1 LEKILSRKTKIL
13 SWFIAL
19 ALLMAC
25 APAMATP
32 VPPLDPNAINTVIVL
47 TAGAASTQ
55 TVAAIPPTPT
65 YTPTLRSTF
74 TPESTSTLV
83 PPIIFPTSTLAQKL
97 QYFRVKHDTQLAEY
111 NYQSRTAAE
120 SWPDN
125 SRQTPEVVSLFH
137 IPKLASGTNR
147 TILDSSWEIYIDAL
161 NGNDK
166 RKLRYLKADDT
177 ALFDGQGF
185 PSLESKTMGGNV
197 ITLDEVQGK
206 WGKVHT
212 LDFKNP
218 GALSNVN
225 YVTNPD
231 LIQKMV
237 VVKWDKRTKRTSWGH
252 APPGPMYWPL
262 VSDAPVWI
270 PMERLEPFPGL
281 PMMVTAKTT
290 QEIKT
295 NPDAKSP
302 STGEEFAAGASER
315 IIQYYP
321 SGSNVWAKLSRGGW
335 IILFQYKDGPNYP
348 TTWQME
354 TVPPP
359 P

>member
-1 LEKILSRKTKIL
+1 MYWRRILTRRTKIL

-19 ALLMAC
+19 ALVMAC
-25 APAMATP
+25 APSMATP
-32 VPPLDPNAINTVIVL
+32 VPPLDTNAINTVIVL

-55 TVAAIPPTPT
+55 TVVAIPPTAT
-65 YTPTLRSTF
+65 LTSTPRSTF
-74 TPESTSTLV
+74 TPEPTSTLV
-83 PPIIFPTSTLAQKL
+83 PTIIFPTSTLAQKL

-111 NYQSRTAAE
+111 NYKSRTAADGW
-120 SWPDN
+120 SWGL
-125 SRQTPEVVSLFH
+125 QTPEVVSLFH
-137 IPKLASGTNR
+137 VPKLGSGTNR

-161 NGNDK
+161 NDK
-166 RKLRYLKADDT
+166 DKQKLRYLKADNT

-197 ITLDEVQGK
+197 ITLDEVQGT
-206 WGKVHT
+206 WGRVHT

-218 GALSNVN
+218 GALKDVN

-237 VVKWDKRTKRTSWGH
+237 VVKWDKKTKRTSWIH
-252 APPGPMYWPL
+252 PPPGPIYWPL
-262 VSDAPVWI
+262 VSDAPVWV
-270 PMERLEPFPGL
+270 PLERLEPFPAL
-281 PMMVTAKTT
+281 PMMVSAKTT

-295 NPDAKSP
+295 KPETKAP

-315 IIQYYP
+315 IIQYHP
-321 SGSNVWAKLSRGGW
+321 SGSSVWAKLSGGGW
-335 IILFQYKDGPNYP
+335 IVLFRYDNGPSYP

-354 TVPPP
+354 TLPPP
-359 P
+359 